1 MDEDQVNKLGEK
13 MKQVYG
19 DVAEK
24 AEAGAGPAG
33 RQLRTTRRQATGA
46 ARKGAGTLEAQAASF
61 VKEQPIIALLA
72 AVGIGYALSR
82 LASRT

>member
-19 DVAEK
+19 EVVEGADAK
-24 AEAGAGPAG
+24 AGAAG
-33 RQLRTTRRQATGA
+33 RQLRTTRNQAAGA
-46 ARKGAGTLEAQAASF
+46 ARRGAGTLEAQAVSF

-72 AVGIGYALSR
+72 AIGVGYVLSR
-82 LASRT
+82 LTSRG

>member
-19 DVAEK
+19 EVVEDAG
-24 AEAGAGPAG
+24 AEAGSAG
-33 RQLRTTRRQATGA
+33 RQLRTTRSQAAGA

-61 VKEQPIIALLA
+61 VREQPIIALLA
-72 AVGIGYALSR
+72 AAGVGYVLSR
-82 LASRT
+82 LASRG